1 MTRSEIL
8 EKTIEIAAETLS
20 ADAEGITEETTL
32 EELEADSLDAI
43 EIITALEEEFG
54 ITFDDD
60 QLETLDSLSSL
71 VTAIENLV

>member
-1 MTRSEIL
+1 MTSSEIL
-8 EKTIEIAAETLS
+8 EKAIEIAAETLS

-32 EELEADSLDAI
+32 EELEADYLDAI

-54 ITFDDD
+54 IPFDDD
-60 QLETLDSLSSL
+60 QLESLDSLASL

>member
-71 VTAIENLV
+71 VNAIENLV

>member
-8 EKTIEIAAETLS
+8 EKAIEIAAETLS

-60 QLETLDSLSSL
+60 QLESLDSLASL